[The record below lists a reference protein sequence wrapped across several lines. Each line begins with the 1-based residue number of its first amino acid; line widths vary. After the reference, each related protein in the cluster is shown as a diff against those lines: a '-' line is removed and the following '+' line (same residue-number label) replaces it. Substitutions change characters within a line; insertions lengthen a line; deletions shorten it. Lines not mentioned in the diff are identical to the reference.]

1 MESTARKVQAK
12 ADLVAELLEFFY
24 PIHYQSE
31 MALEDALRGG
41 VLTRK
46 QAAILW
52 LIRSEGEQGRCIR
65 RKDVER
71 LLQNWF
77 EVSSPAITKAIRGM
91 ARPPLSLVQVVED
104 PHSGRE
110 KQVLLTAKGERFLL
124 DMVTRGQQ
132 FLQKIVEQLP
142 EELVK
147 TGIEFL
153 RQATEAFERVR
164 ATTVARNGKG

>member
-1 MESTARKVQAK
+1 MESTAHKVQAK

-91 ARPPLSLVQVVED
+91 ARPPLSLVQV
-104 PHSGRE
+104 G
-110 KQVLLTAKGERFLL
+110 
-124 DMVTRGQQ
+124 
-132 FLQKIVEQLP
+132 
-142 EELVK
+142 
-147 TGIEFL
+147 
-153 RQATEAFERVR
+153 
-164 ATTVARNGKG
+164 